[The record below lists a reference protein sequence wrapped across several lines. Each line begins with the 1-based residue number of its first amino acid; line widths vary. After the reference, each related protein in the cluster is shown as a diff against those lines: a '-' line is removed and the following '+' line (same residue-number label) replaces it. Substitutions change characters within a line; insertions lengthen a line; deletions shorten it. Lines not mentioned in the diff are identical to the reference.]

1 MSWRHSKV
9 LRLYAS
15 LREGQANVIA
25 VILLVGA
32 SLAVGVAIVALFTSQ
47 AAVISSQEDVSDAVN
62 AAAADEF
69 VTLVYHSYIPADPND
84 PSAGYNH
91 TFIFKLVL
99 LSYGARDY
107 FLVVPLITFGSP
119 PSIYVEG
126 GPTLQLWGGLNVS
139 YLKVQVNSTD
149 YVPVV
154 LNPQN
159 VSGDNVLLTP
169 SGLSLKSFG
178 LSKVP
183 IYRVPTLN
191 TTPYPSA
198 YVMVKFTAP
207 PDWEDYDFT
216 FYTLIQ
222 IGPKFYGVERIS
234 TPLGGGT

>member
-1 MSWRHSKV
+1 MSWGHDKV
-9 LRLYAS
+9 LRSCIS
-15 LREGQANVIA
+15 LRKGQANIIA
-25 VILLVGA
+25 VALLVGA
-32 SLAVGVAIVALFTSQ
+32 SLVVGVAIVALFTSQ
-47 AAVISSQEDVSDAVN
+47 AAVISSQEGVSDAVN
-62 AAAADEF
+62 AAATNEF
-69 VTLVYHSYIPADPND
+69 MTLVYHSYVLADPND

-99 LSYGARDY
+99 LNYGARNY
-107 FLVVPLITFGSP
+107 FLVVPLVTFGSP

-126 GPTLQLWGGLNVS
+126 GPTLQLWHGLNIS
-139 YLKVQVNSTD
+139 YLKVQINSTD
-149 YVPVV
+149 YVPVA
-154 LNPQN
+154 LNPRN
-159 VSGDNVLLTP
+159 VSGDDVLLTP
-169 SGLSLKSFG
+169 NGLSLKSFG